1 MAFSDEIARATDA
14 LREFTDELAAAGRAS
29 RSGGGGGPGGG
40 GGGGG
45 GGFGGLP
52 GIGRLGGRGLAGLA
66 GLGAAAGVAGLA
78 VGAANALDPA
88 VGLAVQSGSLQGFTS
103 GINRSLLGAV
113 SSIPLIGALSGADR
127 TQRVAEASIAQAGSP
142 LEDLARYGVEVSD
155 ELIDSQLEV
164 ARTQQKR
171 IDTVRGRVT
180 AAGFS
185 AEGIASAGEG
195 TGVGAVVSVLNQILD
210 AIKSFGGGAR

>member
-1 MAFSDEIARATDA
+1 MAFSDEIAKATDA

-45 GGFGGLP
+45 FSLP
-52 GIGRLGGRGLAGLA
+52 GLGRLGGRGLA

-78 VGAANALDPA
+78 LGAANALDPA
-88 VGLAVQSGSLQGFTS
+88 VGLAVQSGSLGGFAS
-103 GINRSLLGAV
+103 GLNRSALGALA
-113 SSIPLIGALSGADR
+113 SIPLIGALSGADR
-127 TQRVAEASIAQAGSP
+127 TQRVAEASIAQAGAP

-164 ARTQQKR
+164 ARAQQKR

-185 AEGIASAGEG
+185 AEGIEDAGEG
-195 TGVGAVVSVLNQILD
+195 TGVAALLGTLREILD
-210 AIKSFGGGAR
+210 AIRSFGGGAR